1 MTAFVH
7 LAVHT
12 EYSVSDG
19 LIRIPDL
26 VRRARDLGMPAVAL
40 TDRGNLFGLVKFYE
54 ACQTAG
60 IKPLVGVD
68 MAYRGAD
75 GGRERCQLLA
85 ASAAGYAGLLGLI
98 SRMHAGDAEGGLAER
113 QWILDAADGL
123 IALSGAGDGDVGRA
137 LLAGDADRA
146 ERLARE
152 WRHAFDDRFYLEVRR
167 TGRADED
174 RYLEA
179 VVDLATRGGWPVV
192 ATNDVC
198 FLDADDFEA
207 HETRVCI
214 QDGRTL
220 EDPRRP
226 RRYSA
231 QQYLRGED
239 AMRELFADL
248 PEALENSVEIAMRCN
263 FDLELGTYHLPDFPV
278 PRGVSLEQ
286 HLDRSAEAGLDAKLR
301 GLEAADTATYRQR
314 LDYEL
319 GVIRQMGFAG
329 YYLIVAEFVTW
340 AKEHGIPVG
349 PGRGSGSGSLVAWC
363 LGITNV
369 DPISYDLIFERFL
382 NPERVSMPDFDID
395 FCMAGRDAV
404 INHVAE
410 RYGRDAVSQI
420 ATFGTMAAR
429 AVVRDVTRVQGKPYG
444 LGDKLAKLIPFEVG
458 MTLTAAVARE
468 PELATFIEENEDASE
483 IIDMAYRL
491 EGVVRNVGR
500 HAGGVVIAPSTLTDF
515 VPLYADDS
523 SGGAVSQ
530 FDKDD
535 VERVGLVKFDFLG
548 LKTLTIIDW
557 AVKAVNEERAR
568 VGETPVDIDAIPF
581 DDPATFELL
590 RSAETTAVFQLE
602 SSGMKDLIRN
612 LRPDSINDVIALV
625 ALYRPGPMQSGAMR
639 DYIDRKHGRAPVE
652 YPHPL
657 LEPSLKGT
665 YGVLLYQE
673 QVMSAAQSLA
683 GFSLGQADL
692 LRRAMGKKKPD
703 EMARVRSQFM
713 DGAEAR
719 GVDGDLASGLFD
731 QMEKFAGYAF
741 VKGHATTYGIVSFQT
756 AWLKTHYPAEFM
768 AAVLSVDMS
777 NIDKVVTLVDEVR
790 RMGLALLPP
799 DVNRSAWR
807 FSAATHSSEGQA
819 PRAPRAPAGARAD
832 DEASAKGILYGLGAV
847 RDVGEGAVEALVE
860 ERETHG
866 SFRDLRDFCAR
877 IDGRRAGRRVVE
889 ALIRAGAMDGFAD
902 PGEDVDAVRA
912 RLMAEAPAALQGAE
926 QAARDAE
933 LGVHDMFGGV
943 ASQTGRRADVAVPP
957 WTRRERLGAE
967 KEALGLYLTGH
978 PIDDYLDELR
988 AFCPRRIADLET
1000 KRGRQVVAGLVVSQR
1015 SRASASGG
1023 AMAFALLDDKSAR
1036 IETAVFGETF
1046 QANRAKLQK
1055 DAVVVVEG
1063 VVQEDEYT
1071 GHRLRAEVI
1080 HTIAEA
1086 RARFGEWLEIAL
1098 DETGAEGELGD
1109 RLQSVLELH
1118 RDPAANGAGCP
1129 VAVAC
1134 RCPGASGRVRLGEAW
1149 RVVPSDDLL
1158 HGLRN
1163 VFGEEC
1169 VRVVYPAG

>member
-1 MTAFVH
+1 MTSFVH

-12 EYSVSDG
+12 EYSVTDG

-26 VRRARDLGMPAVAL
+26 VERAGALGMPAVAL
-40 TDRGNLFGLVKFYE
+40 TDRANLFGLVKFYE
-54 ACQTAG
+54 AAQSAG

-68 MAYRGAD
+68 MPYRGAD
-75 GGRERCQLLA
+75 GGRDRCVLLA
-85 ASAAGYAGLLGLI
+85 ASRAGYAGLLGLI
-98 SRMHAGDAEGGLAER
+98 SRVHAGDREGGFAER

-123 IALSGAGDGDVGRA
+123 IALSGAGEGDVGRA
-137 LLAGDADRA
+137 LLGGDADRA
-146 ERLARE
+146 LRLADE
-152 WRHAFDDRFYLEVRR
+152 WRRAFDDRFYLEVRR
-167 TGRADED
+167 TGRPDED

-179 VVDLATRGGWPVV
+179 AVDLAARRALPVV

-214 QDGRTL
+214 QEGRTL

-226 RRYSA
+226 RPYTG
-231 QQYLRGED
+231 QQFLRAED
-239 AMRELFADL
+239 DMRELFADL

-278 PRGVSLEQ
+278 PSGISLEQ
-286 HLDRSAEAGLDAKLR
+286 HLDRSARAGLDAKLR
-301 GLEAADTATYRQR
+301 DLEGADAATYHER

-319 GVIRQMGFAG
+319 GVIGQMGFAG

-340 AKEHGIPVG
+340 AKEQGIPVG

-395 FCMAGRDAV
+395 FCMEGRDAV

-444 LGDKLAKLIPFEVG
+444 LGDKLAKLIPFEVD
-458 MTLTAAVARE
+458 MTLAIAVSREQDLAR
-468 PELATFIEENEDASE
+468 LIEENEDAAE

-491 EGVVRNVGR
+491 EGLVRNVGR

-523 SGGAVSQ
+523 GGGAVSQ

-557 AVKAVNEERAR
+557 AVQAVNKERAAA
-568 VGETPVDIDAIPF
+568 GATPVDIDAVPF

-602 SSGMKDLIRN
+602 SSGMKGLIRN
-612 LRPDSINDVIALV
+612 LQPDGINDVIALV
-625 ALYRPGPMQSGAMR
+625 ALYRPGPMQSGATT
-639 DYIDRKHGRAPVE
+639 DYVERKHGRAPVQ

-657 LEPSLKGT
+657 LESALKGT
-665 YGVLLYQE
+665 YGVMLYQE

-703 EMARVRSQFM
+703 EMARVRSQFLE
-713 DGAEAR
+713 GAQAR
-719 GVDGDLASGLFD
+719 GIDGGLASGIFD

-756 AWLKTHYPAEFM
+756 AWLKAHHPAPFM
-768 AAVLSVDMS
+768 AAVLSADMRA
-777 NIDKVVTLVDEVR
+777 IDKVVTLVDEVR
-790 RMGLALLPP
+790 RMGLKLLPP
-799 DVNRSAWR
+799 DVNRSTWR
-807 FSAATHSSEGQA
+807 FIATAAAGAAGADGQA
-819 PRAPRAPAGARAD
+819 LAN
-832 DEASAKGILYGLGAV
+832 GIVYGLGAV
-847 RDVGEGAVEALVE
+847 RDVGEGAVEALVS
-860 ERETHG
+860 EREARG
-866 SFRDLRDFCAR
+866 PYRDLRDFCSR
-877 IDGRRAGRRVVE
+877 IDGRRANKRVVD
-889 ALIRAGAMDGFAD
+889 ALIRAGAMDGFAE
-902 PGEDVDAVRA
+902 PGEAVDAVRA
-912 RLMAEAPAALQGAE
+912 RLTAEAPAALRGAE

-943 ASQTGRRADVAVPP
+943 ATETGRRANAQVSP
-957 WTRRERLGAE
+957 WTRRERLTAE
-967 KEALGLYLTGH
+967 KDALGLYLTGH

-988 AFCPRRIADLET
+988 EFCPQRITELQT
-1000 KRGRQVVAGLVVSQR
+1000 GRVRQVVAGLIVSQR
-1015 SRASASGG
+1015 SRARANGG
-1023 AMAFALLDDKSAR
+1023 GMAFAVLGRQERPDRRRRVRRYLPGAP
-1036 IETAVFGETF
+1036 G
-1046 QANRAKLQK
+1046 QAAK
-1055 DAVVVVEG
+1055 G
-1063 VVQEDEYT
+1063 C
-1071 GHRLRAEVI
+1071 G
-1080 HTIAEA
+1080 
-1086 RARFGEWLEIAL
+1086 
-1098 DETGAEGELGD
+1098 GD
-1109 RLQSVLELH
+1109 R
-1118 RDPAANGAGCP
+1118 RGGRAGGRVQRAP
-1129 VAVAC
+1129 PAC
-1134 RCPGASGRVRLGEAW
+1134 RDHSYDRGSAGPLWGAAGDCVGGGRSYGGSR
-1149 RVVPSDDLL
+1149 
-1158 HGLRN
+1158 
-1163 VFGEEC
+1163 
-1169 VRVVYPAG
+1169 

>member
-1 MTAFVH
+1 MTSFVH
-7 LAVHT
+7 LSVHT
-12 EYSVSDG
+12 EYSISDG
-19 LIRIPDL
+19 LVRVPDL
-26 VRRARDLGMPAVAL
+26 VRRARELRMPAVAM

-54 ACQTAG
+54 ACQSAG
-60 IKPLVGVD
+60 IKPLVGAD
-68 MAYRGAD
+68 IGYRSAD
-75 GGRERCQLLA
+75 GGRDRCLLLA
-85 ASAAGYAGLLGLI
+85 ASREGYAGLLRLI
-98 SRMHAGDAEGGLAER
+98 SRMHAGDGEGGLAER
-113 QWILDAADGL
+113 AWILAAAPGL
-123 IALSGAGDGDVGRA
+123 VALSGAGDGDVGRA
-137 LLAGDADRA
+137 LLAGDAERA
-146 ERLARE
+146 GRLADE
-152 WRHAFDDRFYLEVRR
+152 WRNAFDDRFYVEVRR

-174 RYLEA
+174 DYLEA
-179 VVDLATRGGWPVV
+179 AVDLAARAGLPVV

-198 FLDADDFEA
+198 FLAAEDFEA

-214 QDGRTL
+214 QEGRTL

-226 RRYSA
+226 RRYSE
-231 QQYLRGED
+231 QQYLRAAD
-239 AMRELFADL
+239 AMEALFADL

-278 PRGVSLEQ
+278 PSGVTLAE
-286 HLDRSAEAGLDAKLR
+286 HLDHSAAAGLDAKLR
-301 GLEAADTATYRQR
+301 ALPTADAATYRER

-319 GVIRQMGFAG
+319 GVIRQMGFEG

-340 AKEHGIPVG
+340 AKEHGVPVG
-349 PGRGSGSGSLVAWC
+349 PGRGSGSGSLVAWV

-369 DPISYDLIFERFL
+369 DPISYELIFERFL

-395 FCMAGRDAV
+395 FCMEGRDSV

-410 RYGRDAVSQI
+410 RYGREAVSQI

-458 MTLTAAVARE
+458 MTLATAVARE
-468 PELATFIEENEDASE
+468 PDLAQFIEENEDAAE

-491 EGVVRNVGR
+491 EGIVRNVGR

-523 SGGAVSQ
+523 SGAVSQ

-557 AVKAVNEERAR
+557 AVKAVNEERSRA
-568 VGETPVDIDAIPF
+568 GAAPVDIDAIDMADPPTF
-581 DDPATFELL
+581 DLL
-590 RSAETTAVFQLE
+590 RGAATTAVFQLE
-602 SSGMKDLIRN
+602 SSGMKELIRN
-612 LRPDSINDVIALV
+612 LRPDGIDDIIALV

-665 YGVLLYQE
+665 YGVMLYQE

-683 GFSLGQADL
+683 GFTLGQADL

-713 DGAEAR
+713 GGAEER
-719 GVDGDLASGLFD
+719 GIDPDLASGIFD

-768 AAVLSVDMS
+768 AAVLSADMRT
-777 NIDKVVTLVDEVR
+777 IDKVVTLVDEVR

-799 DVNRSAWR
+799 DVNRSAYR
-807 FSAATHSSEGQA
+807 FSAAA
-819 PRAPRAPAGARAD
+819 PDPAD
-832 DEASAKGILYGLGAV
+832 CNASGKATGKASGKGILYGLGAV
-847 RDVGEGAVEALVE
+847 REVGEGAVEALVA
-860 ERETHG
+860 ERAANG
-866 SFRDLRDFCAR
+866 PFAGLRDFCAR
-877 IDGRRAGRRVVE
+877 IDGRRAGKRVVE
-889 ALIRAGAMDGFAD
+889 ALIRAGAMDGFAE
-902 PGEDVDAVRA
+902 PGEDLGAVRA
-912 RLMAEAPAALQGAE
+912 RLTAEAPAALQGAE

-933 LGVHDMFGGV
+933 LGVHDMFGEV
-943 ASQTGRRADVAVPP
+943 ASQTGRRADVEVTP
-957 WTRRERLGAE
+957 WTRRERLAAE
-967 KEALGLYLTGH
+967 KETLGLYLTGH
-978 PIDDYLDELR
+978 PIDDYLGELR
-988 AFCPRRIADLET
+988 SFCPQRIADL
-1000 KRGRQVVAGLVVSQR
+1000 KVGRGRQVVAGLVVSQR
-1015 SRASASGG
+1015 SRASATG
-1023 AMAFALLDDKSAR
+1023 AGMAFAVLDDKSAR
-1036 IETAVFGETF
+1036 IETSVFGETF

-1071 GHRLRAEVI
+1071 GQRLRADAI

-1086 RARFGEWLEIAL
+1086 RARFGEWLEISL
-1098 DETGAEGELGD
+1098 AESGSGRDAGD
-1109 RLQSVLELH
+1109 RLQGMLETH
-1118 RDPAANGAGCP
+1118 RDPTANGSGCP
-1129 VAVAC
+1129 VAVVC
-1134 RCPGASGRVRLGEAW
+1134 QCPGASGRVRLGEDW

-1158 HGLRN
+1158 LGLRDA
-1163 VFGEEC
+1163 FGAER
-1169 VRVVYPAG
+1169 VRVVYPGG